1 MSVRTIFFLLSLLLP
16 ALAHSAEPKPN
27 VILFMADDMGM
38 GDTSAYQDVT
48 GNADDVQLHTPNME
62 RLANMGVRFTDAHTP
77 ASRCTPT
84 RYGLLTGRYPWR
96 SRLKYWVLFG
106 SQGDPLIEPERPT
119 LATLFSDQGYAT
131 GITGKWHV
139 GLRYRNSEGEPAAE
153 FLDADLTKPM
163 HTTPLDC
170 GFDFVRITSR
180 SHGTS
185 GPDAGGKAKG
195 KAKAKSKNRNQPDQ
209 NIGPGHIHGRD
220 ILSATSNGRQLVA
233 EGPNAYVLSELGGRH
248 SEDAI
253 EFLGHHKSGGK
264 NERQPFFLYY
274 PSNSN
279 HGPHTPDK
287 EIGGVPVIGAGL
299 NVAGTPMPKP
309 SRGDYVY
316 ENDVA
321 LGRLI
326 DWLETNDDPRN
337 PGHKLFDNTVIIFT
351 SDNGAEIKDKYA
363 TGPFR
368 SNKGS
373 CYEGGH
379 RVPFL
384 VTWPAGNVGDGD
396 AATATRNQAAPLV
409 LTDLF
414 ATFAE
419 MLGAPLPDPRQGER
433 GAEDSISALA
443 AMRANG
449 EDHFPPRPPMFFADH
464 SDQKSDNAVAA
475 MTVHLPKVEGK
486 FVAGQ
491 WKAFFTAALLRGGE
505 ADAYE
510 LYELG
515 SDPKEE
521 NNRIAEAELAPLV
534 EHLESA
540 AENIRNA
547 GGHRLADLAPGER
560 QVFDFTKI
568 ALHDHLAAGAGVFL
582 GNLTLKLSAGSEGKP
597 FSADDTDRHFDI
609 NPRGLGVTG
618 GKVAQVDDGEG
629 LRISFDRDVLI
640 ESVSIVAGN
649 GTCGGYCMIGEHGPL
664 AIYCID
670 ADNDAKDQQG
680 IMSDLGVL
688 KKGQQLTLDTRPHL
702 GVESPG
708 QWRLGRVVVR
718 PLSE

>member
-1 MSVRTIFFLLSLLLP
+1 MSARPFLYLLSLLLP
-16 ALAHSAEPKPN
+16 ALASAADPHPN

-38 GDTSAYQDVT
+38 GDTSAYQDIT
-48 GNADDVQLHTPNME
+48 RNPDDLQSHTPNME

-106 SQGDPLIEPERPT
+106 SQGDPLIEPGRPT
-119 LATLFSDQGYAT
+119 LGTLFRDQGYAT

-139 GLRYRNSEGEPAAE
+139 GLRYRNAQGEPAAE

-185 GPDAGGKAKG
+185 GPDAGGTG
-195 KAKAKSKNRNQPDQ
+195 KKRNSPDQ
-209 NIGPGHIHGRD
+209 NIGPGHIHGRN
-220 ILSATSNGRQLVA
+220 ILSATGDGRKLVS
-233 EGPNAYVLSELGGRH
+233 EGPNAYVLTELGGRH
-248 SEDAI
+248 SDSAI
-253 EFLGHHKSGGK
+253 EFLEHHKAGGK
-264 NERQPFFLYY
+264 NQQQPFFLYY

-279 HGPHTPDK
+279 HSPHTPDK
-287 EIGGVPVIGAGL
+287 DIDGVPVIGAGL
-299 NVAGTPMPKP
+299 SVAGKPMPKP
-309 SRGDYVY
+309 QRGDYIY

-326 DWLETNDDPRN
+326 DWLEAQDDPRN
-337 PGHKLFDNTVIIFT
+337 PGHKLIDNTVVIFT

-384 VTWPAGNVGDGD
+384 VSWPAGDVGDGNPETP
-396 AATATRNQAAPLV
+396 ARNQATPLV

-419 MLGAPLPDPRQGER
+419 ILNTPLPDPRRSER
-433 GAEDSISALA
+433 GAEDSFSAME
-443 AMRANG
+443 AMQG
-449 EDHFPPRPPMFFADH
+449 GPKIIPRPPMFFADH
-464 SDQKSDNAVAA
+464 SEQKSDNAVAA
-475 MTVHLPKVEGK
+475 MTVTMPKLEGK
-486 FVAGQ
+486 FPAGQ
-491 WKAFFTAALLRGGE
+491 WKAFFTATLIRGGE
-505 ADAYE
+505 AEAYE
-510 LYELG
+510 LYELT

-521 NNRIAEAELAPLV
+521 HNRIGEAELAPLV
-534 EHLESA
+534 EYLETT

-547 GGHRLADLAPGER
+547 GGHRLTDLAPDEQ
-560 QVFDFTKI
+560 QVFDFTKQAI
-568 ALHDHLAAGAGVFL
+568 HEKSAAGAEMTIGT
-582 GNLTLKLSAGSEGKP
+582 LTLKLSASRDGKP
-597 FSADDTDRHFDI
+597 FSPEDTDRLFDI
-609 NPRGLGVTG
+609 NPRGLGITG
-618 GKVAQVDDGEG
+618 GTVKQVDDGEA
-629 LRISFDRDVLI
+629 LHISFDRDVLI
-640 ESVSIVAGN
+640 ESASIVAGN
-649 GTCGGYCMIGEHGPL
+649 GVCGGSCTVGNHAPL

-680 IMSDLGVL
+680 ILSDLGVL
-688 KKGQQLTLDTRPHL
+688 KKGQQLILDSRPHL
-702 GVESPG
+702 GVEAAG

-718 PLSE
+718 ALEENH

>member
-1 MSVRTIFFLLSLLLP
+1 MLARIAFTLICVALP
-16 ALAHSAEPKPN
+16 CFAFAAPPKPN

-38 GDTSAYQDVT
+38 GDTSAYQDIT
-48 GNADDVQLHTPNME
+48 GNANDVQLNTPNMQ

-106 SQGDPLIEPERPT
+106 SQGDPLIEARRPT
-119 LATLFSDQGYAT
+119 LGTLFRDQGYAT
-131 GITGKWHV
+131 AITGKWHV
-139 GLRYRNSEGEPAAE
+139 GLRYRNADGDPAAE
-153 FLDADLTKPM
+153 FLDADLSQPM

-185 GPDAGGKAKG
+185 GPDAEARGKGRK
-195 KAKAKSKNRNQPDQ
+195 RNGPDQ

-220 ILSATSNGRQLVA
+220 IVGATNEGRKLVS
-233 EGPNAYVLSELGGRH
+233 EGADAYVLTELGSRH
-248 SEDAI
+248 SNHAI
-253 EFLGHHKSGGK
+253 EFLEHHRGGGK
-264 NERQPFFLYY
+264 NDQQPFFLYY

-279 HGPHTPDK
+279 HSPYTTDR
-287 EIGGVPVIGAGL
+287 EIDGVPVSGRGL
-299 NVAGTPMPKP
+299 SVAGKPMPKP
-309 SRGDYVY
+309 ERGDYIY

-326 DWLETNDDPRN
+326 DWLEANDDARH
-337 PGHKLFDNTVIIFT
+337 PGHKLIDNTVVIFT

-384 VTWPAGNVGDGD
+384 VTWPFGGVGDGD
-396 AATATRNQAAPLV
+396 PASPGRDQTTPVV

-419 MLGAPLPDPRQGER
+419 ILDAPLPDPRNGER

-443 AMRANG
+443 AMQAG
-449 EDHFPPRPPMFFADH
+449 PLIVPRPPMFFADH
-464 SDQKSDNAVAA
+464 SEAKNDNAVAA
-475 MTVHLPKVEGK
+475 MTMANPVINGAVM
-486 FVAGQ
+486 AGP
-491 WKAFFTAALLRGGE
+491 WKALFTPALIRAGKAE
-505 ADAYE
+505 IYE
-510 LYELG
+510 LYHLG
-515 SDPKEE
+515 NDPKEQT
-521 NNRIAEAELAPLV
+521 NLIAEAALNPLI
-534 EHLESA
+534 EHLQAA
-540 AENIRNA
+540 AESVRNS
-547 GGHRLADLAPGER
+547 GGHRLAELAPDKR
-560 QVFDFTKI
+560 QVFDFTEHH
-568 ALHDHLAAGAGVFL
+568 LHSKPASGSDLTVDD
-582 GNLTLKLSAGSEGKP
+582 LTLHLKAST
-597 FSADDTDRHFDI
+597 ADNSDQTFDI
-609 NPRGLGVTG
+609 NPRGLGVSG
-618 GKVAQVDDGEG
+618 GNVKQVDDGEA
-629 LRISFDRDVLI
+629 LHLSFDRDVLI

-649 GTCGGYCMIGEHGPL
+649 GSCGGSLTVGDHAPL

-688 KKGQQLTLDTRPHL
+688 KKGQPLTLDSSPHL
-702 GVESPG
+702 GVEVAG
-708 QWRLGRVVVR
+708 QWRLQRLIVR
-718 PLSE
+718 PLSD